1 MLAVASVVGG
11 ANSDIIALTHLAQC
25 AKTALLAP
33 ESGSLLATMLSIL
46 IHAAVAFR
54 VSTPLAR
61 QTVIEYVYGSFQVD
75 TFRFIKEAEDGTLS
89 NSDSAFASSSG
100 KFSNNSQNFYVD
112 TTQRLFLV
120 RAVLRAYTREIAI
133 ILLGVVA
140 CNYLLHYQQLLF
152 AQILGTFVA
161 DYNGTGAQTA
171 KLIGL
176 CSLSEIFSIYI
187 VINKLGW
194 GSVLP
199 IVVAAIYAALQAKL
213 DMYVM
218 ELRNAAKTAFPPKFQ
233 QVYTNICEH
242 MKTIKLYAWESV
254 FLHDKGFSKDN
265 YVTPPL
271 VWLAQFAMLAINS
284 SLSEIAASMAI
295 ISQLRPDSSLSYVDV
310 TIILSSMS
318 SLVSFTRSLG
328 SISMELNF
336 IAETEAVFKRIVDY
350 QQADYIIRKTPTKDI
365 AVKMSDCEFSW
376 GKEKFS
382 LHSTA
387 LEIKQ
392 G

>member
-1 MLAVASVVGG
+1 
-11 ANSDIIALTHLAQC
+11 
-25 AKTALLAP
+25 
-33 ESGSLLATMLSIL
+33 
-46 IHAAVAFR
+46 
-54 VSTPLAR
+54 
-61 QTVIEYVYGSFQVD
+61 
-75 TFRFIKEAEDGTLS
+75 
-89 NSDSAFASSSG
+89 
-100 KFSNNSQNFYVD
+100 
-112 TTQRLFLV
+112 
-120 RAVLRAYTREIAI
+120 
-133 ILLGVVA
+133 
-140 CNYLLHYQQLLF
+140 
-152 AQILGTFVA
+152 
-161 DYNGTGAQTA
+161 
-171 KLIGL
+171 
-176 CSLSEIFSIYI
+176 IYI

-194 GSVLP
+194 GSILP
-199 IVVAAIYAALQAKL
+199 IVVAVIYAALEAKL
-213 DMYVM
+213 DTYVM
-218 ELRNAAKTAFPPKFQ
+218 KLQNAAKTAFPPKFQ

-254 FLHDKGFSKDN
+254 FLHDKGFSNDN

-336 IAETEAVFKRIVDY
+336 IAETEAVFKQIVDY

-382 LHSTA
+382 LRSTA

-392 G
+392 GEFVAIAGKVGCGKSSIASALCGEMPLVKGEACIFGSIGYVSQKPWIMNATFRENVLLGSEYEEVRYNQIIEACALTEDLQQLPAGDMSEIGHAGVNLSGVDAHVERHLVQHVLVGGGLLAGKTKILVTHADHVVPLCDK

>member
-1 MLAVASVVGG
+1 ML
-11 ANSDIIALTHLAQC
+11 DMYLA
-25 AKTALLAP
+25 K
-33 ESGSLLATMLSIL
+33 GSNGL
-46 IHAAVAFR
+46 
-54 VSTPLAR
+54 
-61 QTVIEYVYGSFQVD
+61 
-75 TFRFIKEAEDGTLS
+75 
-89 NSDSAFASSSG
+89 DSQAIVRASSRSKTMIRG
-100 KFSNNSQNFYVD
+100 FFGLFS
-112 TTQRLFLV
+112 
-120 RAVLRAYTREIAI
+120 IA
-133 ILLGVVA
+133 A
-140 CNYLLHYQQLLF
+140 S
-152 AQILGTFVA
+152 
-161 DYNGTGAQTA
+161 
-171 KLIGL
+171 
-176 CSLSEIFSIYI
+176 SLSEIFSIYI

-194 GSVLP
+194 GSILP
-199 IVVAAIYAALQAKL
+199 IVVAVIYAALEAKL
-213 DMYVM
+213 DTYVM
-218 ELRNAAKTAFPPKFQ
+218 KLQNAAKTAFPPKFQ

-254 FLHDKGFSKDN
+254 FLHDKGFSNDN

-336 IAETEAVFKRIVDY
+336 IAETEAVFKQIVDY

-382 LHSTA
+382 LRSTA

-392 G
+392 GEFVAIVGKVGCGKSSIASALCGEMPLIKGEACIFGSIGYVSQKPWIMNATFRENVLLGSEYEEVRYNQIIEACALTEDLQQLPAGDMSEIGHAGVNLSGGQKTRLALAR